1 MAAAAASFSAL
12 PFLLLLLLVPS
23 LDGASN
29 VTYDHRSLI
38 ISGRRRLVIST
49 SIHYPRS
56 VPEVRTAPLHQ
67 ASVRAPPGT
76 SST

>member
-1 MAAAAASFSAL
+1 MAAAAASFPAL

-23 LDGASN
+23 LDAASN

-38 ISGRRRLVIST
+38 ISGRRRLIIST

-56 VPEVRTAPLHQ
+56 VPEVCTAPLDQ
-67 ASVRAPPGT
+67 ASVHARPHCT
-76 SST
+76 S